1 MTRLGVWIDFEKV
14 DFSRFWTDFGPP
26 RSPQTGP
33 DPARIRPGTPAAL
46 ALTPEAL
53 TPATPALTPEARDAK
68 KWAKHTM
75 LKAET

>member
-1 MTRLGVWIDFEKV
+1 MTRLGVWIKFEKVDV

-33 DPARIRPGTPAAL
+33 DPARMRPGTPAAL
-46 ALTPEAL
+46 ARGVRP
-53 TPATPALTPEARDAK
+53 TPEARDAK
-68 KWAKHTM
+68 KWAKCTM